1 LSSNRTNDTDFEK
14 YILDN
19 FDKALSEEWIKA
31 YHQPLVRASSGLV
44 SDEEAFARWED
55 PKHGLIS
62 ASEFVPILEK
72 ANLTYKLDLY
82 MVERVLNKLKGQAEH
97 GLFIVPESI
106 NLSRSDF
113 DCCDMVKEIVKR
125 IDDSGL
131 PRDILSVELSE
142 RDISSDIDFMLEQV
156 KSFHREG
163 IKVWMDDYGS
173 GYSSL
178 LILLKVRFDLL
189 KIDKIFID
197 QIEKS
202 ESGRIILTELIK
214 TAVSLGMDTVS
225 EGVETQAQVDFLQEV
240 GCNKLQGY
248 YYIHPISLA
257 QILERNR
264 TGTQIGFE
272 NPKEADYYEQ
282 LGRVNLYDLSLTAQD
297 DKALGNYFDTMPMVI
312 FSLSDT
318 KATFIRCN
326 KSYRQFTQENHFN
339 IDKNRTY
346 EFDKI
351 PKGVGY
357 YSFNSVK
364 KCAETGQRLI
374 IDDRLADGRTLQLL
388 IRRICV
394 NPVTHEAAVAIAIL
408 SVSEINSSDALTYNY
423 IARALSEDYIDLYFV
438 NMDTEE
444 YTRFSSNGEINDIS
458 FSDKGEYFFDIE
470 RPEMRQYLIEDD
482 KKQLQADFTK
492 EKIAAG
498 LANNDTYSIITRLML
513 DGKPN
518 FVSIKFVKVKGDGN
532 FVIAGITNIDEQLKT
547 REALERAKEEKI
559 IYSRIGALTG
569 DYIYI
574 YTIDPHTMAY
584 SKYTPSGIVSD
595 LGLPDHG
602 DDFFEDVISKAEI
615 GIFHEDLDFF
625 LTEFTKDNLLNQIE
639 KKGMFENYHRLNFRG
654 EPLYVVLR
662 ATMVKEDD
670 ETKLIVGILNIDEK
684 VKREQEYAQNLFA
697 AENKASLDEMTGV
710 KNKRSYSETESKLDA
725 LIDQKNVP
733 PFAIAVFDI
742 NGLKQIND
750 TLGHQAG
757 DDYIKKGCDT
767 VCRFFKHSPVFRV
780 GGDEFAVIVQGY
792 DFLNIDAIISKF
804 KKHIIKNKLKG
815 DVVIAVGVSIY
826 SNDKRVSDVFKR
838 ADSEM
843 YQNKRE
849 LKQMDV

>member
-1 LSSNRTNDTDFEK
+1 
-14 YILDN
+14 
-19 FDKALSEEWIKA
+19 
-31 YHQPLVRASSGLV
+31 
-44 SDEEAFARWED
+44 
-55 PKHGLIS
+55 
-62 ASEFVPILEK
+62 
-72 ANLTYKLDLY
+72 
-82 MVERVLNKLKGQAEH
+82 
-97 GLFIVPESI
+97 
-106 NLSRSDF
+106 
-113 DCCDMVKEIVKR
+113 
-125 IDDSGL
+125 
-131 PRDILSVELSE
+131 
-142 RDISSDIDFMLEQV
+142 
-156 KSFHREG
+156 
-163 IKVWMDDYGS
+163 
-173 GYSSL
+173 
-178 LILLKVRFDLL
+178 
-189 KIDKIFID
+189 
-197 QIEKS
+197 
-202 ESGRIILTELIK
+202 
-214 TAVSLGMDTVS
+214 
-225 EGVETQAQVDFLQEV
+225 
-240 GCNKLQGY
+240 
-248 YYIHPISLA
+248 
-257 QILERNR
+257 
-264 TGTQIGFE
+264 
-272 NPKEADYYEQ
+272 
-282 LGRVNLYDLSLTAQD
+282 
-297 DKALGNYFDTMPMVI
+297 
-312 FSLSDT
+312 
-318 KATFIRCN
+318 
-326 KSYRQFTQENHFN
+326 
-339 IDKNRTY
+339 
-346 EFDKI
+346 
-351 PKGVGY
+351 
-357 YSFNSVK
+357 
-364 KCAETGQRLI
+364 
-374 IDDRLADGRTLQLL
+374 
-388 IRRICV
+388 
-394 NPVTHEAAVAIAIL
+394 
-408 SVSEINSSDALTYNY
+408 
-423 IARALSEDYIDLYFV
+423 
-438 NMDTEE
+438 MDTEE
-444 YTRFSSNGEINDIS
+444 YTRFSSNSEIKDIS
-458 FSDKGEYFFDIE
+458 FSDKGKYFFDIE

-532 FVIAGITNIDEQLKT
+532 FVIAGIISINEQLKT

-625 LTEFTKDNLLNQIE
+625 LTAFTKDNLLNQIE
-639 KKGMFENYHRLNFRG
+639 KKGMFENHYRLNFRG

-670 ETKLIVGILNIDEK
+670 EPKLIVGILNIDEK

-710 KNKRSYSETESKLDA
+710 KNKRSYSETESKLDE

-804 KKHIIKNKLKG
+804 KKHIFKNKLKG

-838 ADSEM
+838 ADGEM